1 MNPIKMTGYYF
12 YLVNVDCMMCGIM
25 DCTVRLIPYSVE
37 KLLFCL
43 LPIDSARC
51 SERASRSTGARKIAA
66 ATAASF

>member
-51 SERASRSTGARKIAA
+51 TRYT
-66 ATAASF
+66 